1 MNQSDVITQHS
12 GQIFEL
18 DVNVLFVG
26 SIDDILENEIT
37 IFFKFELFPLR

>member
-12 GQIFEL
+12 GQIFEF

-37 IFFKFELFPLR
+37 IFLNLNFYL